1 MLRESIFCC
10 NSMKLEKIYMVNTS
24 ICVVVKVMNEFG
36 AKIYLFS
43 KAANGMV
50 FKVKTPTH
58 HISKTHRDT
67 KVSIVSILKADD
79 SICILI
85 SISFFMFKSSNDCL
99 YLVLGN
105 KSKQWSLIFV
115 SLFWGHK

>member
-58 HISKTHRDT
+58 HISKTHQDT

-79 SICILI
+79 SICI
-85 SISFFMFKSSNDCL
+85 SFFMFKTNNDCL

-105 KSKQWSLIFV
+105 KSKQWSLVFV

>member
-10 NSMKLEKIYMVNTS
+10 NSMKIEKIYMVNTS

-43 KAANGMV
+43 KATNGMV
-50 FKVKTPTH
+50 FKVKNPTH

-85 SISFFMFKSSNDCL
+85 SISFFMFKTSNDCL

-105 KSKQWSLIFV
+105 KSKQWSLVIV